1 MDLIKTKE
9 DNDYTNS
16 VLSAYSMIIDRFNY
30 RATISNLLE
39 IIKSVL
45 GKKEWD
51 ILDPN
56 QTRNVEF
63 ESYVMDKVID
73 FNNGKAV
80 NFTQL
85 EKDLLTYGDF
95 TAEEKYQFY
104 ENHLEEILWAIFLV
118 LGNINITY
126 KTEI

>member
-1 MDLIKTKE
+1 
-9 DNDYTNS
+9 
-16 VLSAYSMIIDRFNY
+16 
-30 RATISNLLE
+30 
-39 IIKSVL
+39 
-45 GKKEWD
+45 
-51 ILDPN
+51 
-56 QTRNVEF
+56 
-63 ESYVMDKVID
+63 MDKMID

-95 TAEEKYQFY
+95 TAEEKYKFY

-126 KTEI
+126 KKEI

>member
-1 MDLIKTKE
+1 
-9 DNDYTNS
+9 
-16 VLSAYSMIIDRFNY
+16 
-30 RATISNLLE
+30 
-39 IIKSVL
+39 
-45 GKKEWD
+45 
-51 ILDPN
+51 
-56 QTRNVEF
+56 
-63 ESYVMDKVID
+63 MDKVID